1 MFYVTKSFMFHPCIG
16 TELLNFNFMALSCRS
31 DYMSKPVK

>member
-1 MFYVTKSFMFHPCIG
+1 MFYVTTSFMFNPCIG